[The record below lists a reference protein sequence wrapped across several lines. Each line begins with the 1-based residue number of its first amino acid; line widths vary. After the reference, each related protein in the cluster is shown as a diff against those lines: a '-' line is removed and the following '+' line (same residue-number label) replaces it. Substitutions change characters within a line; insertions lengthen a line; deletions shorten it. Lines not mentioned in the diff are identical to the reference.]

1 MAKIIK
7 TAATATAN
15 YGTNGGAAIAANNWA
30 TNYSAD
36 IPAILAAAVAAV
48 PLWQTNVA
56 LPQSAINMT
65 NGLNRA
71 KLNAGAIATKVN
83 SVGKASFSAGVK
95 AASLPGGDYSTFS
108 AAWQPAVAQEVAQ
121 LNISNPRGTRLD
133 NRARQAAYDAWVDT
147 QAGKFRVK

>member
-7 TAATATAN
+7 TAATAAAN
-15 YGTNGGAAIAANNWA
+15 YGTRGGAPTAASDWA

-36 IPAILAAAVAAV
+36 IPAILAAAVAAI

-56 LPQSAINMT
+56 LPQSAVNMQ

-71 KLNAGAIATKVN
+71 KLNAGAISTKVN
-83 SVGKASFSAGVK
+83 TVGKASFSAGVK
-95 AASLPGGDYSTFS
+95 AAALQGGDYATF
-108 AAWQPAVAQEVAQ
+108 AGTWMPAVAQEVAQ
-121 LNISNPRGTRLD
+121 LNVANPRGTRAD

>member
-15 YGTNGGAAIAANNWA
+15 YGTNGGAPVAANNWA
-30 TNYSAD
+30 ANYSAD

-83 SVGKASFSAGVK
+83 GVGKASFSAGVK
-95 AASLPGGDYSTFS
+95 AAALPGGDYSTF
-108 AAWQPAVAQEVAQ
+108 AGAWMPAVTQQVSQ
-121 LNISNPRGTRLD
+121 LNVSNPRGTRAD

>member
-7 TAATATAN
+7 TAATAAAN
-15 YGTNGGAAIAANNWA
+15 YGTRGGAPTAAADWA
-30 TNYSAD
+30 TNYTAD

-48 PLWQTNVA
+48 PLWQQNVA
-56 LPQSAINMT
+56 LPQSAVNMT

-71 KLNAGAIATKVN
+71 KANAGAISTKVN
-83 SVGKASFSAGVK
+83 TVGKVSFSAGVK
-95 AASLPGGDYSTFS
+95 AAALPTGDYSLFAST
-108 AAWQPAVAQEVAQ
+108 WMPAVTQQVAT
-121 LNISNPRGTRLD
+121 LNVSNPRGDRAS